1 MRPGIHVID
10 GFKLNP
16 DTKIVDT
23 VLMLISNNNGK
34 CICHNDAEDPHCPC
48 SDYRINKMCH
58 CKLYIKNE

>member
-34 CICHNDAEDPHCPC
+34 CICHNDAEVSHCPC
-48 SDYRINKMCH
+48 SDYRINKICH

>member
-34 CICHNDAEDPHCPC
+34 CICHNEIGRAHV
-48 SDYRINKMCH
+48 
-58 CKLYIKNE
+58 

>member
-34 CICHNDAEDPHCPC
+34 CICHNDAEDTHCPC
-48 SDYRINKMCH
+48 SDYRINKVCH